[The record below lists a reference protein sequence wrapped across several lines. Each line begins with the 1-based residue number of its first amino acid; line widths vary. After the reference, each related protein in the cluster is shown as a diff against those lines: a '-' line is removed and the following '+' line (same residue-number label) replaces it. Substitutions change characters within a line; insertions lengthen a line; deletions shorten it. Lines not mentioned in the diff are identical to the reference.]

1 MTKRPSW
8 DIKCLLP
15 ENKDAYKVLKEAF
28 IDRKHIKPL
37 EALLGIDSTGK
48 IRTYDLTTAPHL
60 FTAGTTGS
68 GVDVGLNMIY
78 LSMMLHSLPEDVQL
92 IVIDPKVTNFT
103 SYNRSPFMYSDVV
116 TEPEK
121 ALKVFFELIEET
133 EARHKLFDGLRVRN
147 IEAYNN
153 KVSSEQRKPRL
164 VLFVNEIAD
173 LMHEHGDKIEE
184 AMSRLGEKARSVGII
199 VHVNTYLPKADVI
212 KGKLR
217 ANLPS
222 KIAYKLNSQLESDL
236 VLDEVG
242 AEELNGKGDAYIKW
256 ADSDKLVRVQGVYLT
271 DDETNSIIDSIVNKY
286 PDEKYYNR
294 IEF

>member
-1 MTKRPSW
+1 MVFSFFKKRSKK
-8 DIKCLLP
+8 DSGSKSLEEILLDKNNIP
-15 ENKDAYKVLKEAF
+15 
-28 IDRKHIKPL
+28 PL
-37 EALLGIDSTGK
+37 EVVIGRNEEGEAV
-48 IRTYDLTTAPHL
+48 TYNLATAPHL
-60 FTAGTTGS
+60 LTAGNIDS
-68 GVDVGLNMIY
+68 GVQEGVNAMY
-78 LSMMLHSLPEDVQL
+78 LSMMEQNSPDDLRL

-121 ALKVFFELIEET
+121 ALKAFFELIEET

-164 VLFVNEIAD
+164 VLFVNEVAD
-173 LMHEHGDKIEE
+173 LMHEHGDEIEE

-242 AEELNGKGDAYIKW
+242 AEELSGKGDAYIKW

-286 PDEKYYNR
+286 PNEKYYNR

>member
-1 MTKRPSW
+1 MVFSFLKKQS
-8 DIKCLLP
+8 
-15 ENKDAYKVLKEAF
+15 NKDSGAKSVEENLLDKNN
-28 IDRKHIKPL
+28 IPPL
-37 EALLGIDSTGK
+37 EVVVGLNEEGEAVAYNLA
-48 IRTYDLTTAPHL
+48 TAPHL
-60 FTAGTTGS
+60 LTAGNENS
-68 GVDVGLNMIY
+68 GVQEGINAMY
-78 LSMMLHSLPEDVQL
+78 LSMMEHNSPDDLRL
-92 IVIDPKVTNFT
+92 IVIDPKVTNST

>member
-1 MTKRPSW
+1 MVFSFLKKRS
-8 DIKCLLP
+8 
-15 ENKDAYKVLKEAF
+15 NKDSGEKSIEGTLLDKNSTP
-28 IDRKHIKPL
+28 PL
-37 EALLGIDSTGK
+37 EAVVGLNEEGK
-48 IRTYDLTTAPHL
+48 AVTYDLATAPHL
-60 FTAGTTGS
+60 LTAGNENS
-68 GVDVGLNMIY
+68 GVQEGINAMY
-78 LSMMLHSLPEDVQL
+78 LSMMEHNSPDDLRL

-242 AEELNGKGDAYIKW
+242 AEGLNGKGDAYIKW